1 MSTLDMFKKLM
12 CRRKKISDQKL
23 CRMVSDHRLGIQDY
37 RSWDIRRQ
45 EFTVFRNFHFFCQ
58 DNTVIF
64 FFTKERVAIAAPFI
78 LFELEEPLMP
88 KTLMQ
93 KSVQIQYR
101 SSITNDIENGALLIS
116 IDLPLD
122 AFQIPKEDKY
132 ISLLELIYE

>member
-1 MSTLDMFKKLM
+1 MSTLDMFRKLM
-12 CRRKKISDQKL
+12 IRRKKISDQKL
-23 CRMVSDHRLGIQDY
+23 CQMVSKHKLGILDY
-37 RSWDIRRQ
+37 RSWDIRRN
-45 EFTVFRNFHFFCQ
+45 EFPIFRNHHFFCQ

-101 SSITNDIENGALLIS
+101 SSITNDIENGALFIS

-122 AFQIPKEDKY
+122 AFQIPNENKY
-132 ISLLELIYE
+132 ISLLELIYG

>member
-1 MSTLDMFKKLM
+1 MSTLNMFRKLM
-12 CRRKKISDQKL
+12 SRRQKISDKKL
-23 CRMVSDHRLGIQDY
+23 CRMVSEHKLGIQDY
-37 RSWDIRRQ
+37 RSWDIRRNYVSI
-45 EFTVFRNFHFFCQ
+45 FCNHHFFCQ

-88 KTLMQ
+88 KILMQ

-132 ISLLELIYE
+132 ISLLELIYG